1 MSNLKRLAVLTSGGD
16 APGMNAA
23 IRAVVRTA
31 LAQGIQTMG
40 ITSGYAGLVEGRF
53 RPLDSGTVS
62 GIIQRGGTVLHSAR
76 CPAFRLPD
84 TRHQAVR
91 YLEEAEIEAL
101 IVIGGN
107 GSQQGMLALH
117 RLGFPL
123 VGIAST
129 IDNDLAETETT
140 IGVDTALN
148 TAVGYI
154 DRLRDTASSHH
165 RAFVIEVM
173 GRDSG
178 YLAVMTAI
186 AIGAET
192 AVVPELSLDPET
204 VAQDVQA
211 AYARGK
217 AHYIV
222 VVAEGAALKAWQLT
236 DYLSHHASGV
246 DARLSVLGHVQRG
259 GSPTVRDRVLAS
271 QFGTAAVQSLL
282 EGHHGIVIGLSK
294 GHVIEI
300 PLEAAI
306 APCEKVT
313 PQLLAL
319 AGILAR

>member
-40 ITSGYAGLVEGRF
+40 VTSGYAGLVEGRF
-53 RPLDSGTVS
+53 RPLDSLAVS

-84 TRHQAVR
+84 TQHQAVR
-91 YLEEAEIEAL
+91 YLEEAGIEAL

-107 GSQQGMLALH
+107 GSQQGTLALH
-117 RLGFPL
+117 RLGFPV

-192 AVVPELSLDPET
+192 AVVPELSLDPEA

-217 AHYIV
+217 THYIV

-282 EGHHGIVIGLSK
+282 EGHRGIVIGLSK
-294 GHVIEI
+294 GHIIEI